1 MVQKNKFEA
10 YIGFS
15 IKSGKTIFG
24 YDKIV
29 ECKKKIAMIIF
40 DESTN
45 VKIVNKL
52 ISFCEFR
59 NITLIKSNVLLK
71 DLSKRDNV
79 KTIGL
84 LDNNFSKAI
93 LSNCFDE
100 IVIFKEGENKI
111 GK

>member
-1 MVQKNKFEA
+1 MRNNKFEA

-15 IKSGKTIFG
+15 IKSGKIIFG
-24 YDKIV
+24 FDKIV
-29 ECKKKIAMIIF
+29 ESKKGLALVIF

-52 ISFCEFR
+52 ISFCEYK
-59 NITLIKSNVLLK
+59 NITLVKSKVLLK
-71 DLSKRDNV
+71 DLTKRDNV
-79 KTIGL
+79 KAVGL
-84 LDNNFSKAI
+84 LDKNLASAI
-93 LSNCFDE
+93 IKNCNEE